1 MFRGLVVGD
10 SFVYLYCLTAK
21 IKIMKHIYSFEKL
34 DVWKYA
40 KNMAIDVYKLSSC
53 LPAEEKYGLISQIRR
68 AAFSIPAN
76 ISEGSS
82 RLSGKSQGN
91 FYQIAYSSLLEL
103 YNHLVIIT
111 ELGLIEEPKK
121 IYEKV
126 YTVTRMLNALYKST
140 MKG

>member
-1 MFRGLVVGD
+1 
-10 SFVYLYCLTAK
+10 
-21 IKIMKHIYSFEKL
+21 MKHVYSFEKL

-40 KNMAIDVYKLSSC
+40 KNLAIDVYKLTDQ
-53 LPAEEKYGLISQIRR
+53 LPSEEKYGLVSQIRR
-68 AAFSIPAN
+68 AAFSVPAN

-103 YNHLVIIT
+103 YNHLVIVT
-111 ELGLIEEPKK
+111 ELNLIEEPKE

-126 YTVTRMLNALYKST
+126 YTVTRMLNGLYKST
-140 MKG
+140 QKEKKGLEV